1 MAGLLE
7 LLTKVASVPGRAAAA
22 IGEPILH
29 SRGRVLQELEEARQK
44 ADSERQAELL
54 KPLLN
59 RYGPDAAKAIGSAWM
74 AGGPAAQVATERLQA
89 LQQRQ
94 DVQQGVVGPEPVSLP
109 GQLFSNFTPESIGQ
123 YQQTGNPAVL
133 QYRPDFLAQ
142 ARINLAREREDR
154 MRMQSGRLP
163 LGQMETMINEEAIDA
178 GLDAAAVA
186 MKPEYFGYGFDAV
199 GEAAKEYKA
208 RTGTDTDFTGFWNE
222 MDTGQAERRYEL
234 FGATLTDNELAEWR
248 RIAISPKDSYAAAAA
263 KLSAQ
268 KRLVARKRQVRRQ
281 MLQQGGYNVPGQR
294 PPLSEFDDGL

>member
-1 MAGLLE
+1 MANLLE
-7 LLTKVASVPGRAAAA
+7 QILGFRGQVQGYRDKARASILDPLLGDQQAK
-22 IGEPILH
+22 
-29 SRGRVLQELEEARQK
+29 EEQRQMEAK
-44 ADSERQAELL
+44 AKLMQ
-54 KPLLN
+54 PLLN

-74 AGGPAAQVATERLQA
+74 AGGPAADVATERLGM
-89 LQQRQ
+89 LQGRQ
-94 DVQQGVVGPEPVSLP
+94 DMAKGLMAPEPVSLP

-163 LGQMETMINEEAIDA
+163 VGQMETMINEESIDA